1 MGSTEALNLIG
12 IPWPL
17 SILRCNRCLNEM
29 SPGGHLQVTLS
40 DPDAKDNLTLL
51 LTALE
56 DYSFELE
63 EAEAGFLLHIKRRRE
78 IDSPSC

>member
-1 MGSTEALNLIG
+1 MASTEVLNLIG

-17 SILRCNRCLNEM
+17 SVLRCNRCLNEM
-29 SPGGHLQVTLS
+29 PPGGHLEVTLS

-56 DYSFELE
+56 GYTFELE
-63 EAEAGFLLHIKRRRE
+63 EVEAGFLLRIKRRGE
-78 IDSPSC
+78 IDSPSV